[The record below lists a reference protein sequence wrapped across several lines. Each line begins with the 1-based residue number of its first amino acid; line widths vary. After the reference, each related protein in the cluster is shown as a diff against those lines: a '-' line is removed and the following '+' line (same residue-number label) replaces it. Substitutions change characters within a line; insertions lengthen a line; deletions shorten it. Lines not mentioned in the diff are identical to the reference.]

1 MNLSS
6 FVENLEGNSSIQPLY
21 SYTHFSFNIT
31 YSTSST
37 SSTSSNKS
45 VFLTKNISYDDN
57 SAREITFD
65 LLFGEN
71 SSEVPVNNL
80 VFLQLPDNDAVI
92 TIGFQ
97 AFNQCKNLETVIIPT
112 SVQSIR
118 GKAFK
123 QCNNLVNVILPS
135 DSLYGS
141 ADNQFRDISKDITD
155 TQYYIYNTDD
165 QFYKGK
171 LKNNNH
177 IKKDGDNSYSIES
190 IVNLNLLG
198 ITLEGLISA
207 GYSYNSKIVYR
218 KNSFSGQFVNHYT
231 KNISASFQ
239 LIKEQDVSIEKND
252 LTSITLEGFRT
263 IEQEGFKGC
272 INLEKVVMDPS
283 FTSLKNNCFE
293 NCSGLEQ
300 IIIPRSVKNIGENAF
315 RGCSNLGK
323 ILYDISGSTM
333 GINSFENIKMNPDIY
348 LFIETQK

>member
-1 MNLSS
+1 
-6 FVENLEGNSSIQPLY
+6 
-21 SYTHFSFNIT
+21 
-31 YSTSST
+31 
-37 SSTSSNKS
+37 
-45 VFLTKNISYDDN
+45 
-57 SAREITFD
+57 
-65 LLFGEN
+65 
-71 SSEVPVNNL
+71 L
-80 VFLQLPDNDAVI
+80 VFLQLPDNDAVT

-123 QCNNLVNVILPS
+123 ECFKLVNVILPS
-135 DSLYGS
+135 KSLYGT
-141 ADNQFRDISKDITD
+141 AKNQFREISKDIND
-155 TQYYIYNTDD
+155 TQYYIRDTDD

-171 LKNNNH
+171 LDSNNQ
-177 IKKDGDNSYSIES
+177 IIKDGNNSFSIES
-190 IVNLNLLG
+190 IVNLKLLG
-198 ITLEGLISA
+198 ITLESLISA

-218 KNSFSGQFVNHYT
+218 KNNLSSQFVNHYT

-239 LIKEQDVSIEKND
+239 LIKEQDNSIEKND
-252 LTSITLEGFRT
+252 LTSITLEGFRN

-293 NCSGLEQ
+293 DCSGLEQ

-333 GINSFENIKMNPDIY
+333 GINSFQNIKMNPYIY

>member
-6 FVENLEGNSSIQPLY
+6 FVENLEGNSSIKPLY
-21 SYTHFSFNIT
+21 SYTLFSFVIT
-31 YSTSST
+31 YSI
-37 SSTSSNKS
+37 SSNKS
-45 VFLTKNISYDDN
+45 EFLTKTITYNDN
-57 SAREITFD
+57 AAKEITFN

-71 SSEVPVNNL
+71 SSVVTINNL
-80 VFLQLPDNDAVI
+80 VFLQLPDNDAVT

-123 QCNNLVNVILPS
+123 ECFKLVNVILPS
-135 DSLYGS
+135 KSLYGT
-141 ADNQFRDISKDITD
+141 AKNQFREISKDIND
-155 TQYYIYNTDD
+155 TQYYIRDTDD

-171 LKNNNH
+171 LDSNNQ
-177 IKKDGDNSYSIES
+177 IIKDGNNSFSIES
-190 IVNLNLLG
+190 IVNLKLLG
-198 ITLEGLISA
+198 ITLESLISA

-218 KNSFSGQFVNHYT
+218 KNNLSSQFVNHYT

-239 LIKEQDVSIEKND
+239 LIKEQDNSIEKND
-252 LTSITLEGFRT
+252 LTSITLEGFRN

-293 NCSGLEQ
+293 DCSGLEQ

-333 GINSFENIKMNPDIY
+333 GINSFQNIKMNPYIY

>member
-6 FVENLEGNSSIQPLY
+6 FVENLEYNSLIQPLY
-21 SYTHFSFNIT
+21 SVTQFSFDIE
-31 YSTSST
+31 YSII
-37 SSTSSNKS
+37 SNKS
-45 VFLTKNISYDDN
+45 KFLTKTITYGDT
-57 SAREITFD
+57 AAKEITFD

-71 SSEVPVNNL
+71 GSEVTINNL
-80 VFLQLPDNDAVI
+80 VFLQLPDNVAVT

-97 AFNQCKNLETVIIPT
+97 AFNQCKILETVIIPT

-123 QCNNLVNVILPS
+123 ECFKLVNVILPS
-135 DSLYGS
+135 ESLYGT
-141 ADNQFRDISKDITD
+141 ANNQFREISKDITD
-155 TQYYIYNTDD
+155 TQYYIYATDD

-171 LKNNNH
+171 LNSNNQ
-177 IKKDGDNSYSIES
+177 IKKDGDTFFSIKS

-198 ITLEGLISA
+198 ITIESLISA
-207 GYSYNSKIVYR
+207 GYYYYSKIVYR
-218 KNSFSGQFVNHYT
+218 KNNFSGQLVKDYT

-239 LIKEQDVSIEKND
+239 LIKEQDTSIEKNH
-252 LTSITLEGFRT
+252 LTSITLEGFRN
-263 IEQEGFKGC
+263 IEEEGFKGC

-283 FTSLKNNCFE
+283 FSSLKTSCFE
-293 NCSGLEQ
+293 DCSGLEQ

-315 RGCSNLGK
+315 KGCSNLRK